1 MPNRVRKS
9 SFKQLNF
16 EDDDDTEHS
25 TNSNETKIVQFSTIE
40 IRDYS
45 LCLGDHPDVNR
56 GAPVSLDWEYQ
67 SEQSFGI
74 VEYERRSFPKKS
86 HNEMIRLAFE
96 REYTLRK
103 LGYSEEEIKTRSI
116 SVKKDQK
123 NRSQTRRTMIFE
135 PFMIISEKT
144 RRWIAKRKCLRNTI
158 DNESNNESMISSCRD
173 STITS
178 STALEMSSSYAPSHN
193 FMTENIMVCN
203 Q

>member
-16 EDDDDTEHS
+16 ENDSSSEDS
-25 TNSNETKIVQFSTIE
+25 IKSNETKSVQFSTIE

-67 SEQSFGI
+67 VEQSFDI
-74 VEYERRSFPKKS
+74 VEYERRSVPKKT
-86 HNEMIRLAFE
+86 HNEMIRMAFE
-96 REYTLRK
+96 REFTLRK
-103 LGYSEEEIKTRSI
+103 LGYSEEEIKTRSR
-116 SVKKDQK
+116 SVKKDRK

-144 RRWIAKRKCLRNTI
+144 RRWIVRRKGLRNTI
-158 DNESNNESMISSCRD
+158 DNETNNTSMISSSRD

-178 STALEMSSSYAPSHN
+178 TSSSYAPTQN
-193 FMTENIMVCN
+193 FMTENIIVCN
-203 Q
+203 